1 MGGAVQA
8 SVGCAPQPDPVGRRA
23 GLEQSG
29 KGEGLAKSHFLFS
42 GVCMG
47 NVCPYRRV
55 YTPLQCP
62 LFCPLVPCQPH
73 LLLTI
78 SYRKALTHPI
88 FSRSLTSQE
97 VSRYFQ
103 LDGMTTSRHGQ
114 NEMWQLSPQC
124 PSFPLFLHPRL
135 TLDCSQVPTARR

>member
-1 MGGAVQA
+1 MLPSQDLSGW
-8 SVGCAPQPDPVGRRA
+8 RA
-23 GLEQSG
+23 GLEQSD

-47 NVCPYRRV
+47 NICPYRHV

-62 LFCPLVPCQPH
+62 LFCLLFPCQSH
-73 LLLTI
+73 LLLMI

-88 FSRSLTSQE
+88 FSCSLTSHE

-103 LDGMTTSRHGQ
+103 SDGMTKSQHGQ
-114 NEMWQLSPQC
+114 NKMWQLSPQC

-135 TLDCSQVPTARR
+135 HLGLIPGPYGQAVTWPF

>member
-1 MGGAVQA
+1 MLPSQDLSGW
-8 SVGCAPQPDPVGRRA
+8 RA
-23 GLEQSG
+23 GLEQSD

-47 NVCPYRRV
+47 NICPYRHV

-62 LFCPLVPCQPH
+62 LFCPLFPCQSH
-73 LLLTI
+73 LLLMI

-88 FSRSLTSQE
+88 FSCSLTSHE

-103 LDGMTTSRHGQ
+103 SDGMTKSQHGQ
-114 NEMWQLSPQC
+114 NKMWQLSPQC

-135 TLDCSQVPTARR
+135 HLGLIPGPYGQAVTWPF